1 MKTFLLVLAAIFP
14 VVNPPGSAL
23 VFLSITRRASADTRR
38 FLAQR
43 VALNSF
49 FVMTGSL
56 LLGTFILDLYG
67 ISVPIIRV
75 AGGIVVAAAGWKLL
89 NQGSQKAD
97 VAPEPADNADY
108 RGMAFYPLTL
118 PITTGPGTVAVMISL
133 GFTRSSY
140 DSAAEELFYV
150 GMILLAAV
158 AIAVAIYVCFAYADR
173 AERILGHTGTD
184 IAVRLSAFILFCI
197 GVQILWSGAVEL
209 WASLPA
215 HAPSPLPAPKAGGA

>member
-1 MKTFLLVLAAIFP
+1 MSTTPRSLDVPAEDA
-14 VVNPPGSAL
+14 
-23 VFLSITRRASADTRR
+23 
-38 FLAQR
+38 
-43 VALNSF
+43 
-49 FVMTGSL
+49 SL
-56 LLGTFILDLYG
+56 LREIHAALRNLRYGSVEITVHDHAHRLVSGVTVRGSWGGPNVGECVTGEAGTCTVTL
-67 ISVPIIRV
+67 S
-75 AGGIVVAAAGWKLL
+75 
-89 NQGSQKAD
+89 
-97 VAPEPADNADY
+97 
-108 RGMAFYPLTL
+108 L

-140 DSAAEELFYV
+140 ASAAEELFYV
-150 GMILLAAV
+150 AMILLAAI

-215 HAPSPLPAPKAGGA
+215 HAPSPLPASKAGGA